1 MYKGYGFSD
10 NGKLL
15 AKSLKHLSL
24 FSEAYFNY
32 DLKSKFTRE
41 KKCSKIFMIF
51 SLSCFFDGH
60 TL

>member
-1 MYKGYGFSD
+1 MYKGYDFRD

-41 KKCSKIFMIF
+41 KNAVKH
-51 SLSCFFDGH
+51 L
-60 TL
+60 